1 MTCMT
6 PLTAVARR
14 SPVTHLR
21 DVLAWRDTR
30 IVALV
35 FLITQALDVLSTQR
49 ALATQRFQ
57 EGNPWLDDVTNAHPA
72 LVYGAKFFCAVLVL
86 AALLLLRLR
95 WRLRL
100 AVLTAFTAASLVAPV
115 ANVLRI
121 NGTL

>member
-1 MTCMT
+1 MRQ
-6 PLTAVARR
+6 LTAAARR

-49 ALATQRFQ
+49 ALATHRFQ
-57 EGNPWLDDVTNAHPA
+57 EGNPWLDDVTNAHPV
-72 LVYGAKFFCAVLVL
+72 LVYGAKLLVAVIVL

-100 AVLTAFTAASLVAPV
+100 AVLTAFAAASLVAPI
-115 ANVLRI
+115 ANALRI
-121 NGTL
+121 NGAL